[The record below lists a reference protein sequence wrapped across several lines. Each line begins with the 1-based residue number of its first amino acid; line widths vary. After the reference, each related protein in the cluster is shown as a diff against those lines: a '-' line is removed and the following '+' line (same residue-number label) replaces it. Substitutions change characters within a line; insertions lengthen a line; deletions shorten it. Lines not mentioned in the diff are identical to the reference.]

1 MLKAFGGQLL
11 RVATFLDELS
21 FERADLL
28 VGRIGRIG
36 RISPPPP

>member
-28 VGRIGRIG
+28 VGRIGRI
-36 RISPPPP
+36 SPPPP